1 MKIPFLGHL
10 NKIHA
15 TKNSNQRLS
24 LAHHNISIIQELLV
38 SVIGRRD
45 GVHRFFR
52 PDNERVVDGLE
63 GGGAARQ
70 GHRVTGE
77 QASLG
82 VMIWRGE
89 AHWNGV
95 LLQYQDKRNDQ
106 RGCVAMKPD

>member
-24 LAHHNISIIQELLV
+24 LAHHNISLIQELLV
-38 SVIGRRD
+38 SVIGGRD

-70 GHRVTGE
+70 GRVVTGV
-77 QASLG
+77 QVSVG
-82 VMIWRGE
+82 MTIWCRE
-89 AHWNGV
+89 AHWNGKSSQCKEV
-95 LLQYQDKRNDQ
+95 LSTF
-106 RGCVAMKPD
+106 VFSPV